1 MLVECDYCGYVVFDK
16 EDVDR
21 DEEGLAHCPQCGEQ
35 VFLSPDDEAVADAG
49 LEENEEADFDNEL
62 EGWKRLARDL

>member
-21 DEEGLAHCPQCGEQ
+21 DEDGLAHCPQCGEQ
-35 VFLSPDDEAVADAG
+35 IFLSPDDEAVADDEAV
-49 LEENEEADFDNEL
+49 EEADFDNEL